1 MSGAAPAA
9 SPNADGITVVLADD
23 HPALL
28 IGLRA
33 LLEQAAGIAVVGEA
47 GDGRAALDLIA
58 ATRPTVAV
66 VDCQLPVV
74 PGPEVAA
81 EVRRRGWAT
90 RVVALSAYR
99 DERYVRGMVAAGVV
113 GYLVKDEAPAAI
125 AEAVRA
131 AARGEG
137 WFSPAVA
144 AWVGRGAAHP
154 ASGPAGL
161 TERERAVLRLVAQGR
176 TNKEIARQLGIAERT
191 VEFHMGNTLRKLDL
205 ASRVEAAIWAKDY
218 LSTEP

>member
-1 MSGAAPAA
+1 MIQPARGPAPAA
-9 SPNADGITVVLADD
+9 GAITVVLADD

-33 LLEQAAGIAVVGEA
+33 LLERAAGIAVVGEA
-47 GDGRAALDLIA
+47 ADGQAALDVIA
-58 ATRPTVAV
+58 ATRPAVAV
-66 VDCQLPVV
+66 IDCQLPVV
-74 PGPEVAA
+74 PGPAVAA
-81 EVRRRGWAT
+81 EVRRRGLAT
-90 RVVALSAYR
+90 RILALSAYR

-144 AWVGRGAAHP
+144 AWVGAGGSD
-154 ASGPAGL
+154 ASPAGL
-161 TERERAVLRLVAQGR
+161 TEREQGVLRLVAQGQ
-176 TNKEIARQLGIAERT
+176 TNKEIARRLGIAERT
-191 VEFHMGNTLRKLDL
+191 VEFHVGNTLRKLDL
-205 ASRVEAAIWAKDY
+205 VSRVEAALWARDH
-218 LSTEP
+218 LPPGA